1 MTFGPFGYLLTWA
14 FTPSDDLILTIL
26 LGVPLYQILVRLEI
40 MLWVIFIILP
50 FFSFPLQEEKSE

>member
-1 MTFGPFGYLLTWA
+1 MTFGHFGYLLTWA

-26 LGVPLYQILVRLEI
+26 LGVPFYQILVHLEI
-40 MLWVIFIILP
+40 MLLAIFIILP